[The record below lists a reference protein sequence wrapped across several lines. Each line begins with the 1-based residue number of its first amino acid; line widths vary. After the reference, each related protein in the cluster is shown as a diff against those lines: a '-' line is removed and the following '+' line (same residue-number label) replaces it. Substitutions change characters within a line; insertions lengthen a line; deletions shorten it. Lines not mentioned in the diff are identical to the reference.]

1 MITQN
6 LSKTNVGIVL
16 SNNVIDNVFKKKN
29 TSIINS
35 YKYTNL
41 SNLPI
46 YVTDNN
52 YAYGIIELSNPEKIS
67 LEEFVLKKDKHNLTT
82 EQVKKWW
89 PNKQVLF
96 SYDIKNIFK
105 TFMSPV
111 KIKNNKGVIGNFILK
126 DFDLDEEVILTQEEI
141 DKCYNVLQDVSEDN
155 KHVSINIENSAKS
168 FTYHNFESIYDA
180 VEHMFFNGSSF
191 IVEQDY
197 PGICCTLIKHGEKS
211 TLYSD
216 KKKDISSLFPK
227 VMEKVKNI
235 SEKDYAIDCRLCIQ
249 HKNKDFLKEIIEKNE
264 KYKEDDIKL
273 YVVDCLYYNNDTVT
287 SDYRDRKQIL
297 QTFLYND
304 KVYETPYLYV
314 ENLTDVVH
322 GYNIM
327 KMVNDN
333 VVVVNNSENK
343 KYTIS
348 EELSESSI
356 TNHDFFSKESG
367 PMMYY
372 LGFISCDGHVDNST
386 NRVEIHIAKEDSEII
401 KNLQKLLGDT
411 RDISNGFLK
420 FKSVEMV
427 KDLTKYDITKLK
439 PQRRTF
445 NKIPE
450 KYKWDFIRGS
460 FDADGTISKE
470 KLQFDSGN
478 REMVKWMYEQL
489 KKVGGEDVKYY
500 EYDSTSK
507 CTVYEKAVSIV
518 HSKIYSGSGPSLQ
531 RKKNYLHNKSE
542 MSEETTT
549 SDIGKV
555 QGVKIKKKILKPAQ
569 LLQEH
574 KKDNLCVQLKMSE
587 DKFYVES
594 FINHELS
601 EHYCF
606 DDNKKKAE
614 KVFEEIKNE

>member
-6 LSKTNVGIVL
+6 LSQTNVGISISKSVIENVL
-16 SNNVIDNVFKKKN
+16 SKKTKIVINP
-29 TSIINS
+29 
-35 YKYTNL
+35 YKYNGL
-41 SNLPI
+41 SEKPI
-46 YVTDNN
+46 YVTDNE
-52 YAYGIIELSNPEKIS
+52 YAYGIIDLSNPEKIS
-67 LEEFVLKKDKHNLTT
+67 IDELNKKQNEHNLSS
-82 EQVKKWW
+82 EQIKKWW

-96 SYDIKNIFK
+96 SYNIKNIFK
-105 TFMSPV
+105 IFENPI
-111 KIKNNKGVIGNFILK
+111 KIKNNKSSLGNFVLK
-126 DFDLDEEVILTQEEI
+126 DFDLDKENILSQEEI
-141 DKCYNVLQDVSEDN
+141 NECYNIIENVFQENNTSLV
-155 KHVSINIENSAKS
+155 NIENATKS
-168 FTYHNFESIYDA
+168 FTYNNFENIYDA

-197 PGICCTLIKHGEKS
+197 PGVCCTLLKHRDKCI
-211 TLYSD
+211 LYSD
-216 KKKDISSLFPK
+216 KKQDISSLFPRII
-227 VMEKVKNI
+227 EKSKNI
-235 SEKDYAIDCRLCIQ
+235 SDKDYAIDCRICIQ
-249 HKNKDFLKEIIEKNE
+249 NKNKDFLKQIISENK
-264 KYKEDDIKL
+264 KYEEDDVRL

-287 SDYRDRKQIL
+287 SEYRDRKQIL

-314 ENLTDVVH
+314 ENSTDVVR

-333 VVVVNNSENK
+333 VVVVSNSENK

-348 EELSESSI
+348 EEMSESSI
-356 TNHDFFSKESG
+356 KNHDFFSKESG